1 MTGDAA
7 LTILVVDDDA
17 VLRDSMR
24 FLLESRGYSVADCGS
39 AERFLKDRAKYSVDC
54 LILDIH
60 MPDMTGIELLR
71 ALRRRGDLIPVILV
85 TGRREASVQ
94 AEAMALGVID
104 VLDKPVTQRTLFQ
117 ALDRA
122 LAAA

>member
-1 MTGDAA
+1 MPGDAA
-7 LTILVVDDDA
+7 PTILVVDDDD
-17 VLRDSMR
+17 VLRDSLR

-39 AERFLKDRAKYSVDC
+39 AERFLNARAEFSADC

-60 MPDMTGIELLR
+60 MPNMTGIELLR

-94 AEAMALGVID
+94 AEAMSLGAVD

-117 ALDRA
+117 AIDRA
-122 LAAA
+122 LAPA